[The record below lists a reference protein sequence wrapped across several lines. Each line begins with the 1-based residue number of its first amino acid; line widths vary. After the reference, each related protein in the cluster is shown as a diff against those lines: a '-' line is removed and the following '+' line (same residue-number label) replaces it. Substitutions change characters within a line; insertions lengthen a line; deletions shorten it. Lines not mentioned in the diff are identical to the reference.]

1 MMGTL
6 QSNFE
11 VPERHT
17 LIAIQQCIVQRTLKV
32 HMFQLSCDPKGFSL
46 MLATSSI
53 KPAATHFIFLF
64 LIMIRLA
71 TLNIHSE
78 VVFYCQICKLCPC
91 GCSVSNH
98 NLGMSLLR

>member
-64 LIMIRLA
+64 LIMIRFA
-71 TLNIHSE
+71 TLNTHPE
-78 VVFYCQICKLCPC
+78 VVFLLSDTQIVPMWL
-91 GCSVSNH
+91 
-98 NLGMSLLR
+98 